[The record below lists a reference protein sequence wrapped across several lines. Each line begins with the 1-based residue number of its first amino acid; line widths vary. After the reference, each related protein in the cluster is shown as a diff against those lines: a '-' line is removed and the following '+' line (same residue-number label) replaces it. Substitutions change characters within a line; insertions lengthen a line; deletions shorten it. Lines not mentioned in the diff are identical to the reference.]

1 MSEEVKEEI
10 KEEIKEEAQQE
21 ASGETKKKSKTSKLI
36 LVLVLTLLL
45 GSGASAGVYFVWRGT
60 GYLTTDNARVTTT
73 LFRLTPSA
81 PGTLERFNIYEGR
94 YVEQNEILGWVAGS
108 ETMRAPFDGLV
119 LQTNARQDQQVSP
132 HEPIAIIA
140 DVNNIHIQANIEE
153 TDISRIQR
161 GQRTYVTID
170 TFGSRQFTGYISEIG
185 RVTAA
190 ELTGQAMFF
199 NTGGTFT
206 RVTHLIPI
214 EITLVDDIV
223 LDSFIGVNA
232 RVRIPLR

>member
-1 MSEEVKEEI
+1 MSDVVKKDDKKEVK
-10 KEEIKEEAQQE
+10 
-21 ASGETKKKSKTSKLI
+21 KKGKGKIIALLLT
-36 LVLVLTLLL
+36 LVLA
-45 GSGASAGVYFVWRGT
+45 GGAGIGGYFIWNSA

-73 LFRLTPSA
+73 LVGITPSI

-94 YVEQNEILGWVAGS
+94 YVTENEIIGWVEGG

-119 LQTNARQDQQVSP
+119 IQISARQDQQVSP
-132 HEPIAIIA
+132 MEHIAIIA
-140 DVNNIHIQANIEE
+140 DTNNIHIQANIEE
-153 TDISRIQR
+153 TDIARIHR
-161 GQRTYVTID
+161 GQRVYVTID
-170 TFGSRQFTGYISEIG
+170 TFGNHQFTGYISEIS
-185 RVTAA
+185 RITAA

-214 EITLVDDIV
+214 EITIEDDV
-223 LDSFIGVNA
+223 NLDNFIGVNA